1 MFTCLP
7 VSRKSTTWLSA
18 SAPDLQRECGR
29 ARDPRFRSPVC
40 YPVNR
45 GPEILSEKTRN
56 TRGTSCTP
64 CHPARPRRA
73 PPPFLHPHCTLPA
86 RSSPGGPLRRQIHC
100 HGTTRLVKPP
110 HFTARWPQSTTPVAQ
125 GLRNVRPARAQVR
138 AGQQQADAAPRR
150 HAARAHRGT
159 EHAAHVQALL
169 CVPVGGGGGLTGHH
183 PLQYIQI
190 ILRNCNTN
198 TKEGNSSRRDFT
210 VLPILDTRDI
220 KFKLATWAQRV
231 DNVHFPQRENRTLFK
246 WESSESESNAF
257 LHHKRIN

>member
-1 MFTCLP
+1 MAPKHNTGGAGTQERAPCP
-7 VSRKSTTWLSA
+7 CAGACGAATGGRGSSTA
-18 SAPDLQRECGR
+18 RGPCAPRHR
-29 ARDPRFRSPVC
+29 ARSTRIGFAVCPRGG
-40 YPVNR
+40 R
-45 GPEILSEKTRN
+45 G
-56 TRGTSCTP
+56 
-64 CHPARPRRA
+64 A
-73 PPPFLHPHCTLPA
+73 
-86 RSSPGGPLRRQIHC
+86 
-100 HGTTRLVKPP
+100 
-110 HFTARWPQSTTPVAQ
+110 
-125 GLRNVRPARAQVR
+125 
-138 AGQQQADAAPRR
+138 
-150 HAARAHRGT
+150 
-159 EHAAHVQALL
+159 
-169 CVPVGGGGGLTGHH
+169 TGHH

>member
-18 SAPDLQRECGR
+18 SAPDLQSEHGR

-56 TRGTSCTP
+56 TRGTSCKPCPAGCGARTP

-73 PPPFLHPHCTLPA
+73 PPPSLHPHCTLPA
-86 RSSPGGPLRRQIHC
+86 RSSPGGPLRRQVHC

-138 AGQQQADAAPRR
+138 AGQQQADAAPQR

-159 EHAAHVQALL
+159 EHAAHV
-169 CVPVGGGGGLTGHH
+169 
-183 PLQYIQI
+183 
-190 ILRNCNTN
+190 
-198 TKEGNSSRRDFT
+198 
-210 VLPILDTRDI
+210 
-220 KFKLATWAQRV
+220 
-231 DNVHFPQRENRTLFK
+231 
-246 WESSESESNAF
+246 
-257 LHHKRIN
+257 